1 MNIAKFDA
9 ALNSRLVQQRDQDVN
24 VSVRLRSQLTPDE
37 VTRLQAMGL
46 DDADTRRRVL
56 FGTLSPK
63 SLAILA
69 KLDKVAQLS
78 LVQQMTPHL
87 VHGKIGI

>member
-9 ALNSRLVQQRDQDVN
+9 ALNSRLVQQRDQDIN
-24 VSVRLRSQLTPDE
+24 VSVRLRSQLTPEE

-87 VHGKIGI
+87 VHEKIGI